1 MSRISS
7 KDILKRL
14 NGGCG
19 SCDKKKITSCDIKNL
34 KLKLTNKKYDID
46 DVVKGANV
54 ELEHSDVTKGKIKP
68 TVKIAISHL
77 NETPNYYDLLSRIE
91 NPKNHKKIMSMKGGL
106 FSEAATPKNIK
117 SISNDVVDALEKITN
132 NTDNAE
138 IYGSY
143 VYRGQYYPGDID
155 IQEVITVSPK
165 NKNKIFTETQKMLV
179 KMVKDVDDYPNIFFS
194 EVKAGYDLRYSIV
207 ILSKDFMQKITKL
220 YNNKLLTSDEFSKWK
235 KLYYKY
241 INSNRKDIE
250 AFAELEEDIRLKRVI
265 RWDKKEIL
273 QGYKF
278 LPGNYKLTLLD
289 ALKIPSQIKI
299 DIFVWIYGRFIEM
312 TNFFYLVSYDKQQK
326 KIEMINYDRD
336 NYALALVSQIIKYQS
351 KLFYNPFKMA
361 KRMWGLSR
369 ELKLSKIFNKLMPLF
384 QGRTARM
391 NQMVGEMKTIID
403 MYQKYDKIPY
413 DKITKQL
420 MGFKFRMSFLYNIK
434 GFNENKLLDMFNS
447 MIEKVDNKKYIIDKL
462 TFIIDDFTKS
472 IYSKTIHHLKKNK
485 LLPVPKILFTK
496 AHKHHMTFIIDSKF
510 FKDAIGYDGKKE
522 PSKVLTKVRYEK
534 SYNDPF
540 GEVIPLVDPN
550 HNEVVK
556 RMVNYIK

>member
-1 MSRISS
+1 MSKISS

-19 SCDKKKITSCDIKNL
+19 SCDNKKIIQRDIKKL
-34 KLKLTNKKYDID
+34 KLKLTNKKY
-46 DVVKGANV
+46 NV
-54 ELEHSDVTKGKIKP
+54 D
-68 TVKIAISHL
+68 
-77 NETPNYYDLLSRIE
+77 ETPNYYELLSRME
-91 NPKNHKKIMSMKGGL
+91 NPKNHKKIMSMKGGI

-117 SISNDVVDALEKITN
+117 SISNDVVDAIKKVVN
-132 NTDNAE
+132 NTNNAE

-143 VYRGQYYPGDID
+143 VYRGQYFPGDID
-155 IQEVITVSPK
+155 IQEVITATPK
-165 NKNKIFTETQKMLV
+165 NKHKIFTETQKMLV
-179 KMVKDVDDYPNIFFS
+179 KMVKDTDDYPNIFFS

-207 ILSKDFMQKITKL
+207 IVSKDFMKKITNL
-220 YNNKLLTSDEFSKWK
+220 YKNKLLTSEEFNKWK

-265 RWDKKEIL
+265 RWNKKEVL
-273 QGYKF
+273 QGYKI

-312 TNFFYLVSYDKQQK
+312 TNFFYLVSYDKNK
-326 KIEMINYDRD
+326 KIIEMINYDRD
-336 NYALALVSQIIKYQS
+336 NYALALVSQILKYQS

-369 ELKLSKIFNKLMPLF
+369 ELKLSKIFNKLMPIF

-391 NQMVGEMKTIID
+391 NQMVGEMKTIVD
-403 MYQKYDKIPY
+403 MYQKYDNIPY

-434 GFNENKLLDMFNS
+434 GYNEDLLLKMLNS
-447 MIEKVDNKKYIIDKL
+447 MIEKVNDKKYIIDKL
-462 TFIIDDFTKS
+462 TCIIDEFTK
-472 IYSKTIHHLKKNK
+472 IINSKTMNWLKKYN
-485 LLPVPKILFTK
+485 LWPVPKILFTE
-496 AHKHHMTFIIDSKF
+496 AYKHQMTFIIDTKF
-510 FKDAIGYDGKKE
+510 FKEAIGYTGKKE
-522 PSKVLTKVRYEK
+522 PSKVLTKIRHEQ
-534 SYNDPF
+534 SYTDPF

-550 HNEVVK
+550 YNEVVRK
-556 RMVNYIK
+556 MVNYDK